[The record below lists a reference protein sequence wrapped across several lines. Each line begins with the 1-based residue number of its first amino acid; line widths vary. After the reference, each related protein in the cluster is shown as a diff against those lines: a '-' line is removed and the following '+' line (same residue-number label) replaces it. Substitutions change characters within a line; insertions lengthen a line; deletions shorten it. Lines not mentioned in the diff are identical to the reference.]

1 MMKTIKNN
9 MTDIKDSAEYLIKAV
24 VNDDSQ
30 VSLESREENGII
42 ILDIIAPS
50 EIVGQI
56 IGKEGK
62 IIKSIRTLLNL
73 SFPNTRY
80 LLQIKE

>member
-1 MMKTIKNN
+1 MKTIKNN
-9 MTDIKDSAEYLIKAV
+9 MTDIRDSAEYLIKAV
-24 VNDDSQ
+24 VSDDSQ
-30 VSLESREENGII
+30 VSLESREENGVI
-42 ILDIIAPS
+42 ILDIVAPS

>member
-1 MMKTIKNN
+1 
-9 MTDIKDSAEYLIKAV
+9 MTDIRASAEYLVKAV
-24 VNDDSQ
+24 VSDDSQ
-30 VSLESREENGII
+30 ISIESHEENGMI

-73 SFPNTRY
+73 SFPSTRY

>member
-1 MMKTIKNN
+1 
-9 MTDIKDSAEYLIKAV
+9 MTDIKSAVEYIIKAIV
-24 VNDDSQ
+24 TDSDNI
-30 VSLESREENGII
+30 EITTHEENQLLII
-42 ILDIIAPS
+42 DINAPS

-56 IGKEGK
+56 IGKDGK

-73 SFPNTRY
+73 AFPDTRY

>member
-1 MMKTIKNN
+1 MKTIKNN

-73 SFPNTRY
+73 SFPNTHY